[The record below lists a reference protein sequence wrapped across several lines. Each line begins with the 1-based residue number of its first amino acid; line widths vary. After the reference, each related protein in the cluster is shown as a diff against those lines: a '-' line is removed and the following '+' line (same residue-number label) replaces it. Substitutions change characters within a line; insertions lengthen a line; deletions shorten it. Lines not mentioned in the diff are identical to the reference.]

1 MPTAVSVAVIV
12 LVFGALL
19 IFSWQQFRAGGRWG
33 QRPSAQRAVPL
44 GGVLFLSGFLLGVA
58 GCRRPQPSPGGGS
71 PRPGSSSNG
80 AGSCARRGVPS
91 PQDVGVC
98 EVANLAPGAH
108 PRQGRPVNRA
118 ASRDDVAWPDVWSD
132 VARRLAAHPTAGRG
146 HLLTEDVVRMETVL
160 ALGSAGVQ
168 ARRLAF
174 EHVAPELAGGKL
186 DLVLDPPDGAVVE
199 VATRLAYSL
208 LPRHD
213 DARSV
218 GPKSDWW

>member
-1 MPTAVSVAVIV
+1 M
-12 LVFGALL
+12 
-19 IFSWQQFRAGGRWG
+19 
-33 QRPSAQRAVPL
+33 
-44 GGVLFLSGFLLGVA
+44 
-58 GCRRPQPSPGGGS
+58 
-71 PRPGSSSNG
+71 
-80 AGSCARRGVPS
+80 
-91 PQDVGVC
+91 C